1 MIKNAFSAA
10 PPDIAVAAKVM
21 GNLPREE
28 SGRYT
33 CFPYEGGLT
42 PAMCG
47 DAEWMAWSDAYMM
60 QKKDCKPSHFGLAYM
75 LAGDPP
81 SDASS
86 NIDPFTTVAAADN
99 QWVTE
104 GPHVM
109 IVGRD
114 PAMLEGISAAPN
126 SGGPSVMWK
135 GTPSAHI
142 MMPTGLRPN

>member
-1 MIKNAFSAA
+1 
-10 PPDIAVAAKVM
+10 
-21 GNLPREE
+21 
-28 SGRYT
+28 
-33 CFPYEGGLT
+33 
-42 PAMCG
+42 
-47 DAEWMAWSDAYMM
+47 MAWSDACMM

-114 PAMLEGISAAPN
+114 PAMLEGISAAPKFLRTVCDVE
-126 SGGPSVMWK
+126 GYALC
-135 GTPSAHI
+135 THHDAHWAAA
-142 MMPTGLRPN
+142 